1 MALARTRNPGEGWRL
16 MQTDPVRITRQAGE
30 HIHRFHGGL
39 RLRHNKKISCTR
51 PVERPPLPDCMIIPM
66 QQHLGDPVRVRVE
79 PGQHVLKGDPLGDE
93 HCGRGVNVHAPTSGT
108 VEAVENRPMSHPS
121 GLPGICVVLRP
132 DGEDRWR
139 PLEPL
144 RDWRSMEPDALLQTI
159 CGAGIVGL
167 GGAVFPTHRKAHHG
181 RGAGI
186 HTLIMNGVE
195 CEPYIS
201 CDEMLMR
208 EQPEKIVTGAR
219 ILQHAAGAERTV
231 IAIEDQM
238 GAVQTALRS
247 AIDDLEAS
255 DVSLV
260 RVPAIYPEGGERQL
274 IQVLTGQEVPAG
286 GFPADIGLLCQ
297 NVGTAAAVAEA
308 VIHGKPLLER
318 YVTVTGNGVREPRNL
333 LALIGTPVA
342 HLIAQCGGYTEDV
355 ARVVIGGPMMG
366 YSLRTGA
373 EPVVKAV
380 NCILVMNRGDI
391 AHPQPEMPCIRC
403 GECAR
408 VCPAQ
413 LLPQQLHWQI
423 RTGQWDAASDYSLRA
438 CIECG
443 CCDFV
448 CPSHIPLV
456 EWFRYGKGEL
466 KKQAREREVADHA
479 RTRHVAREERLE
491 RVKLEKRARLTAR
504 KQALKDKA
512 EQQKKVAAAIRRA
525 NQDRSES
532 VAGQGSSGLDKTS

>member
-1 MALARTRNPGEGWRL
+1 M
-16 MQTDPVRITRQAGE
+16 MQADPARITRQAGE

-51 PVERPPLPDCMIIPM
+51 PVERPPLPELMVIPL
-66 QQHLGDPVRVRVE
+66 QQHLGDPANACVE

-93 HCGRGVNVHAPTSGT
+93 DCGRGVNVHAPTSGT

-121 GLPGICVVLRP
+121 GLPGVCVVLRP
-132 DGEDRWR
+132 DCEDRWR
-139 PLEPL
+139 PLQPL
-144 RDWRSMEPDALLQTI
+144 PHWQSLAPEALLEVI
-159 CGAGIVGL
+159 CHAGIVGL

-186 HTLIMNGVE
+186 HTLILNGVE

-208 EQPEKIVTGAR
+208 EQPAKIVAGAR
-219 ILQHAAGAERTV
+219 ILQHATGAERTV

-238 GAVQTALRS
+238 GAVKTALQS
-247 AIDDLEAS
+247 AIDNLQAA
-255 DVSLV
+255 DVTVV

-286 GFPADIGLLCQ
+286 GYPADIGLLCH
-297 NVGTAAAVAEA
+297 NVGTAAAVAGAITE
-308 VIHGKPLLER
+308 GRPLLER

-333 LALIGTPVA
+333 LALIGTPIA
-342 HLIAQCGGYTEDV
+342 HLVAQCGGYTEDV

-366 YSLRTGA
+366 YNLPSDA
-373 EPVVKAV
+373 EPVVKGV
-380 NCILVMNRGDI
+380 NCVLAMTRDDI
-391 AHPQPEMPCIRC
+391 APPQPEMPCIRC

-423 RTGQWDAASDYSLRA
+423 RTEQWKAAADYSLRA

-466 KKQAREREVADHA
+466 KQQALEREAANQARQRHA
-479 RTRHVAREERLE
+479 AREERLV
-491 RVKLEKRARLTAR
+491 RVKLEKRARLAAR
-504 KQALKDKA
+504 KQALRDKA
-512 EQQKKVAAAIRRA
+512 GQKKKVAAAIRRA
-525 NQDRSES
+525 EQDRSD
-532 VAGQGSSGLDKTS
+532 GSDCSPGVDKPS

>member
-1 MALARTRNPGEGWRL
+1 
-16 MQTDPVRITRQAGE
+16 MQGDPASLTRQAGTQ
-30 HIHRFHGGL
+30 IHRFHGGL
-39 RLRHNKKISCTR
+39 RLRHHKKISCTR
-51 PVERPPLPDCMIIPM
+51 PVARPPLPELMVIPL
-66 QQHLGDPVRVRVE
+66 QQHLGEPVAARVR
-79 PGQHVLKGDPLGDE
+79 PGQHVPKGEPLGDVD
-93 HCGRGVNVHAPTSGT
+93 CGRGVNVHAPTSGT
-108 VEAVENRPMSHPS
+108 VEAVEERPMSHPS
-121 GLPGICVVLRP
+121 GLPGTCVVLRP
-132 DGEDRWR
+132 DGQDRWR
-139 PLEPL
+139 VQEPL
-144 RDWRSMEPDALLQTI
+144 PGWQSMAPEALLQAI
-159 CGAGIVGL
+159 CSAGIVGL

-186 HTLIMNGVE
+186 HTLIVNGAE

-208 EQPEKIVTGAR
+208 ERPAKIVSGAR

-238 GAVQTALRS
+238 GAVMRALRA
-247 AIDDLEAS
+247 AIGELGHT
-255 DVSLV
+255 DVSVV

-274 IQVLTGQEVPAG
+274 IQVLTGQEVPFG

-297 NVGTAAAVAEA
+297 NVGTVAAVADA
-308 VIHGKPLLER
+308 IVHGRPLVER

-333 LALIGTPVA
+333 LALVGTPVA
-342 HLIAQCGGYTEDV
+342 HLVAQCGGYTENV

-366 YSLRTGA
+366 YSLGSDA

-380 NCILVMNRGDI
+380 NCILALSREDV
-391 AHPQPEMPCIRC
+391 APLQPQMPCIRC

-423 RTGQWDAASDYSLRA
+423 RTGQWAASAEYGLGA

-448 CPSHIPLV
+448 CPSHIPLA

-466 KKQAREREVADHA
+466 KHQARARAGADHA
-479 RTRHVAREERLE
+479 RGRFVAREQRLE
-491 RVKLEKRARLTAR
+491 RVKREKRERLAAR
-504 KQALKDKA
+504 KRALQDKA
-512 EQQKKVAAAIRRA
+512 ARRREVSEALERAA
-525 NQDRSES
+525 QDRPGD
-532 VAGQGSSGLDKTS
+532 AGDPDPADRGGRP